1 MIELYRDSSGEVDL
15 SSGPGSEGKSAAVF
29 ANLTTQDDAKKI
41 AELRSTIKSLQMQIE
56 VYMQFTTSGYYEVD
70 WLWAASWP
78 NG

>member
-1 MIELYRDSSGEVDL
+1 M
-15 SSGPGSEGKSAAVF
+15 F

-70 WLWAASWP
+70 WL
-78 NG
+78 